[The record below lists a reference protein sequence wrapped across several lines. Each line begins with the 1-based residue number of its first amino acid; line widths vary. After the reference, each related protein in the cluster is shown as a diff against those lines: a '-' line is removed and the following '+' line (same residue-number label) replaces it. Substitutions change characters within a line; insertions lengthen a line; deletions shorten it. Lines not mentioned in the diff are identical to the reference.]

1 MKAENIISNPI
12 KNTYKAGV
20 YGSLAF
26 VSIAL
31 TAFILWSL
39 SCMGGAIMNLL
50 SHS

>member
-12 KNTYKAGV
+12 KTTYKAGV

-31 TAFILWSL
+31 TAFILWTL
-39 SCMGGAIMNLL
+39 TCMGGAIIDLL
-50 SHS
+50 TKS